1 MQKSIVTALI
11 VAIFS
16 GLAIGTQS
24 SLNAASGKITGAT
37 LTGLL
42 VNFFGGV
49 AAGVLLLV
57 LSVRQGKIPFLGF
70 QAPTMI
76 NIIVSG
82 LLGIGIIAGVAYALP
97 KIGVAAGVSTLF
109 AGQMAVAVVVDT
121 FGLTGGEP
129 IPLKWSRIGG
139 LALLALGTWALLPKK

>member
-1 MQKSIVTALI
+1 M
-11 VAIFS
+11 
-16 GLAIGTQS
+16 
-24 SLNAASGKITGAT
+24 
-37 LTGLL
+37 TGLL

-57 LSVRQGKIPFLGF
+57 ISVRQGKIPFSSF

-109 AGQMAVAVVVDT
+109 AGQMTVAILVDT
-121 FGLTGGEP
+121 FGLAGGEP
-129 IPLKWSRIGG
+129 IPLNWSRIGG

>member
-1 MQKSIVTALI
+1 MQKSMMTALI
-11 VAIFS
+11 VAVIS

-37 LTGLL
+37 MTGLL

-57 LSVRQGKIPFLGF
+57 ISVRQGKIPFSSF

-109 AGQMAVAVVVDT
+109 AGQMTVAILVDT
-121 FGLTGGEP
+121 FGLAGGEP
-129 IPLKWSRIGG
+129 IPLNWSRIGG

>member
-1 MQKSIVTALI
+1 MQKSFLTALI
-11 VAIFS
+11 VAIIS

-24 SLNAASGKITGAT
+24 SLNSASGKITGPT

-49 AAGVLLLV
+49 AAGLLLIV
-57 LSVRQGKIPFLGF
+57 ISVRQGKVAFSGF

-121 FGLTGGEP
+121 FGLTGAEP

-139 LALLALGTWALLPKK
+139 LALLALGTWSLLPRK